1 MAKGAA
7 TEHTLGG
14 LHAQLA
20 KVFGLTLKKYE
31 KAMAILEVS
40 ATDEISE
47 SLIEQLTL
55 IEEPNP
61 AMLSAIAKFLKD
73 NNIGMDSEEVE
84 ELNATQRRLAER
96 REARKRAGMANLA
109 VVPHVGEQ

>member
-7 TEHTLGG
+7 NEQSMGG
-14 LHAQLA
+14 LHSMLARVFQKVLNKYEAQLDA
-20 KVFGLTLKKYE
+20 LDNIDRDDVAEDML
-31 KAMAILEVS
+31 AVIA
-40 ATDEISE
+40 EIG
-47 SLIEQLTL
+47 
-55 IEEPNP
+55 EPNP

-73 NNIGMDSEEVE
+73 NDIGMDSEEVD